1 MTARRRRWGRAA
13 GRLAAI
19 GAIAAALALTA
30 APAASAATSLFG
42 TCKTPPTPEAPGTGV
57 PGMITGPP
65 AMIPPAGDPFGLG
78 SHTTEYEQYGFAG
91 LAWHN
96 YDTAKNVPLAGCIPD
111 PDAGFRNMAA
121 NGFLLAAKIVVA
133 SDIAMHSWA
142 SSTSWI
148 SVLSP
153 MVTASTRV
161 IHQAL
166 FTTFAGLS
174 LALLALTLLIKAHRA
189 EVATAIT
196 MVGWALAVLGLVA
209 GVTAFPMWAADQVS
223 SLMAS
228 TINSMDAGF
237 VGQTGEAA
245 AADGHASLLVSGVL
259 YRQWLAG
266 ELGSST
272 TPVAR
277 RFGPALLQAQ
287 ALTWQQAAGSPA
299 QVAAAGAAK
308 ENAFKNTAAQVQ
320 AADPPAYPML
330 QGTGGSRVGIGV
342 FTLIDAVVVCGF
354 DAVASLMIIVAML
367 FTLVVII
374 FLPGFAVVGLHH
386 GMRQAVTGTLSRAA
400 GRLYKAVL
408 YAAAAGVNVRASQ
421 FLLTKEN
428 ALAPGAALSSVTFL
442 ILIIHLALGIALFLA
457 VRKISTGRAIPRAA
471 LYGGL
476 LAADLALRRR
486 VAGRAAAAGAAAG
499 AASAPLIW
507 AWSETTVHH
516 QPALPAGP
524 GGGDDPNWPPP
535 PRRPIGGGPGGSS
548 GGGGGGSGGGGGWRP
563 GPSSGHGP
571 PRPSGPEP
579 PPRSGSSGYDGQWPE
594 GSTLAGRNADGSYR
608 IYSGDPKLGD
618 DAGGRS

>member
-1 MTARRRRWGRAA
+1 
-13 GRLAAI
+13 
-19 GAIAAALALTA
+19 
-30 APAASAATSLFG
+30 
-42 TCKTPPTPEAPGTGV
+42 
-57 PGMITGPP
+57 
-65 AMIPPAGDPFGLG
+65 
-78 SHTTEYEQYGFAG
+78 
-91 LAWHN
+91 
-96 YDTAKNVPLAGCIPD
+96 
-111 PDAGFRNMAA
+111 
-121 NGFLLAAKIVVA
+121 
-133 SDIAMHSWA
+133 
-142 SSTSWI
+142 
-148 SVLSP
+148 
-153 MVTASTRV
+153 
-161 IHQAL
+161 
-166 FTTFAGLS
+166 
-174 LALLALTLLIKAHRA
+174 LLALTLLIKAHRA

-223 SLMAS
+223 SLTAS

-272 TPVAR
+272 TPAAR

-299 QVAAAGAAK
+299 QVAAADAAK

-408 YAAAAGVNVRASQ
+408 YAAAAGVNVRASE
-421 FLLTKEN
+421 FLLTKGN
-428 ALAPGAALSSVTFL
+428 ALAL
-442 ILIIHLALGIALFLA
+442 
-457 VRKISTGRAIPRAA
+457 
-471 LYGGL
+471 
-476 LAADLALRRR
+476 
-486 VAGRAAAAGAAAG
+486 
-499 AASAPLIW
+499 
-507 AWSETTVHH
+507 
-516 QPALPAGP
+516 
-524 GGGDDPNWPPP
+524 
-535 PRRPIGGGPGGSS
+535 
-548 GGGGGGSGGGGGWRP
+548 
-563 GPSSGHGP
+563 
-571 PRPSGPEP
+571 
-579 PPRSGSSGYDGQWPE
+579 
-594 GSTLAGRNADGSYR
+594 
-608 IYSGDPKLGD
+608 
-618 DAGGRS
+618 